1 MGKDEFAS
9 IYCSW
14 GYIVATVTLTIN
26 GLHEIE
32 LTQAVIKTI
41 TYIEE
46 ILKIIGGITDIE
58 Y

>member
-1 MGKDEFAS
+1 
-9 IYCSW
+9 
-14 GYIVATVTLTIN
+14 VATVTLTIN